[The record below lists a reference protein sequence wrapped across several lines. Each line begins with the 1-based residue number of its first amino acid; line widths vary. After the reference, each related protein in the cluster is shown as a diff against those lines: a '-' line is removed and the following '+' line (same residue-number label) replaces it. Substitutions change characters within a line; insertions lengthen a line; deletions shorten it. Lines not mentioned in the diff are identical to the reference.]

1 MTNKNFADLG
11 VLPEIVTALAEKE
24 IVSPFLIQELS
35 LPISLSGKDLIGQ
48 ARTGTGKT
56 LAFGITV
63 LQRLAKDSQLKSQP
77 RALIMC
83 PTRELAIQVAN
94 DLEIAGAKLELEI
107 LCVYGGVSYDKQVK
121 PLAKASVDI
130 VVGTP
135 GRILDLVNR
144 QDLELSAV
152 EILVLD
158 EADEMLDLGF
168 LPDVEALITKC
179 PKARQTLLFSAT
191 MPAAILALSRNHL
204 SRPVNIRAESETDSQ
219 TVPATA
225 QFVYRAHDLDKPD
238 FVAKILQAKNCEKT
252 IIFTK
257 TKRSADRLSR
267 ELQDRGFKARAIHG
281 DMSQIS
287 RERALQKFRED
298 KAKVLVATDVA
309 ARGIDISDVTHV
321 INYECPDEENTYLHR
336 IGRTGRAGASGV
348 AVTLVDWADLP
359 RWQIINKALD
369 LDFVEL
375 EETYST
381 SQHIY
386 QDLDIDPEVQPWL
399 QDPVAKESV
408 RKFGTS
414 DSYDRHNRDS
424 RHKLRRTGVRKR
436 RRLKDGKEISKPGK
450 NSSEVGKTRV
460 RKRRRLGVVDGE

>member
-1 MTNKNFADLG
+1 MTNKSFADLG
-11 VLPEIVTALAEKE
+11 VLPEIATALAEKD
-24 IVSPFLIQELS
+24 ILSPFLIQELS
-35 LPISLSGKDLIGQ
+35 LPISLTGKDLIGQ
-48 ARTGTGKT
+48 AHTGTGKT
-56 LAFGITV
+56 LAFGITA
-63 LQRLAKDSQLKSQP
+63 LQRLAKNPKLDSKP

-94 DLEIAGAKLELEI
+94 DLEMAGAKLKLKI

-121 PLAKASVDI
+121 PLAKSSVDI
-130 VVGTP
+130 IVGTP

-144 QDLELSAV
+144 QDLELNAV

-168 LPDVEALITKC
+168 LPDVETLISAC
-179 PKARQTLLFSAT
+179 PKERQTLLFSAT

-204 SRPVNIRAESETDSQ
+204 SQPVNIRAESETDSQ

-252 IIFTK
+252 MIFTK

-359 RWQIINKALD
+359 RWQIINKALA
-369 LDFVEL
+369 LDFAEL

-386 QDLDIDPEVQPWL
+386 QDLDIDPKVRPWL
-399 QDPVAKESV
+399 QDPAAKGSL
-408 RKFGTS
+408 RRHNTP
-414 DSYDRHNRDS
+414 DSYLRDS
-424 RHKLRRTGVRKR
+424 QNKSRRTGVRKR
-436 RRLKDGKEISKPGK
+436 RRLKDGKEISRPVEHSEEIVKP
-450 NSSEVGKTRV
+450 RV
-460 RKRRRLGVVDGE
+460 RIRRRLGIVDSE